1 MTRLIGVHESVTEL
15 FPFELFERAFGR
27 DERSERNGRG
37 SEQTE
42 TDVRMVGND
51 PEALSA
57 LDVCVTLAYDESFLE
72 GELRWVHS
80 VQAGVDRFPFEAF
93 REQGIALTSSEG
105 IHGDVVGETVMGYL
119 LAVARGLHRYRD
131 AQRESRWT
139 ERDWR
144 RLKTLRGDRVC
155 VVGLGTLGQ
164 GVVRRAEAFGM
175 EVVGVKRTPTPVDGV
190 SQVYPSA
197 ELEAAIEGS
206 NFVVLCV
213 PLTDGTKGLIGSDE
227 LVAMAEDAYLVN
239 VSRGGVIDEQALI
252 EALESG
258 RIAGAALDVFETE
271 PLPRESPLWEMDE
284 VIVTPH
290 IAGAHEEYAD
300 RVSELVRENFRRQEA
315 GESLVNRVV

>member
-1 MTRLIGVHESVTEL
+1 MTRLIGVHESVAEL
-15 FPFELFERAFGR
+15 FPLERFKRAFGS
-27 DERSERNGRG
+27 DKRSERSAQG

-42 TDVRMVGND
+42 TEVRVVGND
-51 PEALSA
+51 PEALSE

-72 GELRWVHS
+72 SELPWVHS
-80 VQAGVDRFPFEAF
+80 VQAGVDRFSFEGF
-93 REQGIALTSSEG
+93 RERGIALTSSEG

-131 AQRESRWT
+131 VQRESRWA

-144 RLKTLRGDRVC
+144 RLKTLSGDRVC

-164 GVVRRAEAFGM
+164 GVVQRAEAFGM

-190 SQVYPSA
+190 SRVYTSA
-197 ELEAAIEGS
+197 ELEDAIEGS
-206 NFVVLCV
+206 NYVVLCV
-213 PLTDGTKGLIGSDE
+213 PLTDGTRGLIGSEE
-227 LVAMAEDAYLVN
+227 LEAMAEDAYLVN
-239 VSRGGVIDEQALI
+239 VSRGGVVDERALI
-252 EALESG
+252 AALESG
-258 RIAGAALDVFETE
+258 EIAGAALDVFETE

-300 RVSELVRENFRRQEA
+300 RVSELVRENLRRQEA